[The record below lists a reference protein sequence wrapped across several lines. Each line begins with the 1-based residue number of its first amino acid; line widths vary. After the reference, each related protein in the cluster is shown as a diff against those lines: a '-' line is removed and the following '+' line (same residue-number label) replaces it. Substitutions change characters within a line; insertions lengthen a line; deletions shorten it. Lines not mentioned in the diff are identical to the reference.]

1 MTLGLVAAVAALSAL
16 GIGCGGGGEETAS
29 ANITKAEF
37 LKQASAVCAERKKEW
52 NSIAYASLKEH
63 KEEGNELTPKEANK
77 LLDETLF
84 PLMEE
89 EQEKLERLEVPA
101 GDEAQI
107 QKMFQTR
114 AKSLEE
120 VESGGVTALG
130 DPATFG
136 KFWREAQ
143 AYGLSC
149 FT

>member
-1 MTLGLVAAVAALSAL
+1 LLALAV
-16 GIGCGGGGEETAS
+16 GCGGGGEETAS
-29 ANITKAEF
+29 ANVTKADF

-52 NSIAYASLKEH
+52 NSIAYAFAKEH
-63 KEEGNELTPKEANK
+63 KEDGKEITPKEANK
-77 LLDETLF
+77 ILDETLF

-107 QKMFQTR
+107 QKMLQTR
-114 AKSLEE
+114 AKSLEA

-136 KFWREAQ
+136 KFWREAS